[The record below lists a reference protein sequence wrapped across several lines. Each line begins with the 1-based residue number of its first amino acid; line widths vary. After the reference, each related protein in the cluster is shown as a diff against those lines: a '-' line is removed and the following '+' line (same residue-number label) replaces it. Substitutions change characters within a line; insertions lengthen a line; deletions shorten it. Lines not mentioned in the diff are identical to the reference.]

1 MFVNGRLARLMV
13 SVNKVNFLSLAYGKV
28 GNAHYFG
35 LPGNPVAIMVTF
47 YQFVREAMLVL
58 MGQPEPAPL
67 PMFEVITTEDIR
79 KLPERTEL
87 QRGILF
93 TDSDGIWKVRPTGN
107 QGSGILRSMSEANY
121 FMVLDAIAGNV
132 PAGSMVQ
139 VQVME
144 GVI

>member
-1 MFVNGRLARLMV
+1 MV

-93 TDSDGIWKVRPTGN
+93 TDSDGTWKVRPTGN